1 MQDTAIEKQQRQ
13 ERRGRWLVLAGA
25 FLGWMFDGLEQG
37 VFPLVARPAL
47 QDLLGVVGDKQI
59 GPWMGYITALF
70 LLGAAL
76 GGFVF
81 GWLGDRVGR
90 VRAMIL
96 SILAYSLFT
105 GCCYFAQAPWQL
117 GFFRFLSAIGMGGEW
132 ALGVALVMECWP
144 ERHRPLLSGAIGAAA
159 NIGFGL
165 LGLLGTVFQVNR
177 DSWRWVMLAGAAPAL
192 LTLFIALYVPESEK
206 WKKSVQAKRASP
218 IREIFS
224 RELRKTALLGIL
236 FASIALIGTWGSVQ
250 WLPAWADQLTEGKSH
265 TAKGLTQML
274 TAFGAVIGCFA
285 GPLIG
290 GRLGRR
296 PAYFL
301 LCLSSLFA
309 CGVLFRAVTQYGAMF
324 LVMVALVGGTTAAF
338 YGWLPLYLPEL
349 FPTRVRATGQGLCY
363 NSGRVL
369 AAVGAIQMGHLMQ
382 YYGGS
387 YARAGAA
394 ITLVYIAGCILIW
407 LAPETK
413 GRPLPD

>member
-1 MQDTAIEKQQRQ
+1 MQDPALEEQQRRD
-13 ERRGRWLVLAGA
+13 RRGRWLVLTAA

-76 GGFVF
+76 GGIVF

-117 GFFRFLSAIGMGGEW
+117 GFFRFPIRDRDGRRM
-132 ALGVALVMECWP
+132 
-144 ERHRPLLSGAIGAAA
+144 
-159 NIGFGL
+159 GFGSRA
-165 LGLLGTVFQVNR
+165 GDG
-177 DSWRWVMLAGAAPAL
+177 MLAGAASTAPVGSNRSRCQHRFWLAGFAGNDVSGHPRFLAL
-192 LTLFIALYVPESEK
+192 GDARRGCPGSLDSLYRFL
-206 WKKSVQAKRASP
+206 RAG
-218 IREIFS
+218 IREVEEIGPKAGVTPLFVRYS
-224 RELRKTALLGIL
+224 HADSGKRLCSGIL

-250 WLPAWADQLTEGKSH
+250 WLPAWADQLTDGKSR

-274 TAFGAVIGCFA
+274 SALGAVIGCFV

-301 LCLSSLFA
+301 FA
-309 CGVLFRAVTQYGAMF
+309 CRRYSP
-324 LVMVALVGGTTAAF
+324 AAS
-338 YGWLPLYLPEL
+338 
-349 FPTRVRATGQGLCY
+349 C
-363 NSGRVL
+363 S
-369 AAVGAIQMGHLMQ
+369 AA
-382 YYGGS
+382 
-387 YARAGAA
+387 
-394 ITLVYIAGCILIW
+394 
-407 LAPETK
+407 
-413 GRPLPD
+413 